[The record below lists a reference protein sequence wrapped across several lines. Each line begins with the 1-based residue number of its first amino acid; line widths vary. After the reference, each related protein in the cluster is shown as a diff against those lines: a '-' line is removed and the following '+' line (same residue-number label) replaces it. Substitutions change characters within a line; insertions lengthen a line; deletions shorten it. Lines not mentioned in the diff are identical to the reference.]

1 MPDRIEAGTYMAAA
15 GISGGELELANCP
28 EWALETVIAKFRE
41 MGMHIGSSPE
51 GTTRVSSSPD
61 LACTDIVTQPFPG
74 FPTDMQAQFM
84 ALMCVASGSGMIQET
99 IFENRFLHALELMR
113 MGAQIKIR
121 GDTALIRGERRLE
134 GAPVQAS
141 DLRASAALVLAG
153 LAAGGTTTVRRI
165 YHLDRGY
172 EHIEHKLNGAGARIR
187 RERE

>member
-1 MPDRIEAGTYMAAA
+1 MAAA
-15 GISGGELELANCP
+15 GISGGELELENCP
-28 EWALETVIAKFRE
+28 VWALDTVIDKFQE
-41 MGMHIGSSPE
+41 MGLSVDTGTNGSTLVGSRA
-51 GTTRVSSSPD
+51 GVS
-61 LACTDIVTQPFPG
+61 CTDITTQPFPG

-84 ALMCVASGSGMIQET
+84 ALMCVAEGSGMIQET

-121 GDTALIRGERRLE
+121 GDTALIRGERRLT

-172 EHIEHKLNGAGARIR
+172 EHIEHKLSQAGARIH